1 MRIKRYS
8 FVIFWLL
15 IIALSALY
23 FTNDFG
29 LVDIHKTA
37 IIAAVGV
44 DVEGEEVQVT
54 AQLAVPKPSQSG
66 ENVEYTEVQGSGET
80 IADALN
86 EINAKTGFY
95 PKLQFCKL
103 ILLGDSCQKR
113 NIFQVLG
120 CFYRKNYS
128 ELTALV
134 AMCKGKASE
143 MLSMPVPTSDMNSTA
158 IQRVLAEELKKS
170 ANVSSVSLKDIAVD
184 NFSKS
189 AAVYMPY
196 VEANKQGT
204 SAAGGDGD
212 NVGGEPPQGS
222 QGGSQGESGSQGG
235 GSGESGGGSGGGE
248 SGGSGGSGSSGG
260 GGSGGS
266 GGSGESGG
274 GSGGGSSDNAGQSPV
289 EFTARKTAIFS
300 GGEFRGILDERQSFA
315 LDLIK
320 NDIRLAVLPCD
331 AGGLHYTLGL
341 KGLGGGSK
349 IKIEDGKPRLTLKF
363 SANAQIAGVKKV
375 VDPDETASDDVLSPE
390 VIEGA
395 KREIEGRFQSLIEVC
410 REKNCDLLGVK
421 NMIFKFDNK
430 NFDEFADSVLGEMK
444 VQYKID
450 IKSAN

>member
-1 MRIKRYS
+1 MKIKRYS
-8 FVIFWLL
+8 FIIFWLL

-222 QGGSQGESGSQGG
+222 QGGESGG
-235 GSGESGGGSGGGE
+235 GSGGSGSSGGGE
-248 SGGSGGSGSSGG
+248 SGGSGGSG
-260 GGSGGS
+260 
-266 GGSGESGG
+266 GES
-274 GSGGGSSDNAGQSPV
+274 GGSSDNAGQSPV

-395 KREIEGRFQSLIEVC
+395 KRGIEDRFQSLIEVC